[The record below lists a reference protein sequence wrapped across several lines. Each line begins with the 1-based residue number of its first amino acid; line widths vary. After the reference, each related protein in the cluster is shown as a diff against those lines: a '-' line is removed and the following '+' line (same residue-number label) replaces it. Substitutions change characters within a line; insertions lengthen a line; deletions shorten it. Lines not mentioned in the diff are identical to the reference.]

1 MMATQD
7 EWNAAGRVGI
17 VSEGTLHQA
26 TDGPPEWAAI
36 EADVFCPLC
45 DYNLRGLTEPRCPE
59 CGFRFDWPHVLDPTR
74 RLHPYIFEHHPERNF
89 RSFWQTAFAGW

>member
-1 MMATQD
+1 M
-7 EWNAAGRVGI
+7 
-17 VSEGTLHQA
+17 SEGTLHQA